1 MATKLKERKIGFG
14 LLFFE
19 MILLIIGQFLF
30 QYAAS
35 SLPILPG
42 FEVLSRPGGVLTLLQ
57 AWSGLILSPYFIL
70 ALVFYGGAVWT
81 WMAALQ
87 ILPISQAMPVLALV
101 FVLVPVVSF
110 LHQGTFPPLRLVFG
124 VLFVVLSI
132 IVIAGDNAQRKNQA
146 TDERGNKS

>member
-1 MATKLKERKIGFG
+1 MNRKIGFG

-42 FEVLSRPGGVLTLLQ
+42 FEVLSHPGG
-57 AWSGLILSPYFIL
+57 GLILIKAWSNLALSPSFIL
-70 ALVFYGGAVWT
+70 ALVFYGGAVLT

-101 FVLVPVVSF
+101 FVLVPVASF
-110 LHQGTFPPLRLVFG
+110 LHLGEFPPLRLALG
-124 VLFVVLSI
+124 VMFVVLSI
-132 IVIAGDNAQRKNQA
+132 IVIAGDTSQRKKHA
-146 TDERGNKS
+146 TDAGGHNL

>member
-42 FEVLSRPGGVLTLLQ
+42 FEVLTHPGGALILLK
-57 AWSGLILSPYFIL
+57 AWSGLAFSPYFIL

-101 FVLVPVVSF
+101 FVLVPLASF
-110 LHQGTFPPLRLVFG
+110 LHQGIFPPMRLMLG

-132 IVIAGDNAQRKNQA
+132 ILIAGDNSQNKNQV
-146 TDERGNKS
+146 TGEQGNHS